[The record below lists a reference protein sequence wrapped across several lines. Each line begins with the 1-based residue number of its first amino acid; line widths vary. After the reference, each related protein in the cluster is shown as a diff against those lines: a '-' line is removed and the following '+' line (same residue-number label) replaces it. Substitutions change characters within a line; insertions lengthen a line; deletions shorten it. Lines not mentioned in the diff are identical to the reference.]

1 MKNRISFLILLSLS
15 TLLLA
20 ATQAYTEHAKPA
32 EYEVKAAFIYNFA
45 KFIEWPADTG
55 ANINLCVLGEDP
67 FGAALDSIN
76 GKPVRDKNVAVKRIK
91 SHQQLKTCQIVFI
104 SASEKEHLAQI
115 LDAVE
120 NLSVLTIGDTNGF
133 IQQGVIIN
141 FYIEDEKVRFEINP
155 KAAESADLKISSKLL
170 KLGRIVKVDH

>member
-1 MKNRISFLILLSLS
+1 MKNSIRFLILLFLI
-15 TLLLA
+15 TAGA
-20 ATQAYTEHAKPA
+20 APHAYAEHARPA

-45 KFIEWPADTG
+45 KFIEWPADAG
-55 ANINLCVLGEDP
+55 ASFNLCVLGEDP
-67 FGAALDSIN
+67 FGAALDLIN

-104 SASEKEHLAQI
+104 SASEKEHLPQI

-133 IQQGVIIN
+133 TQQGVAIN

-170 KLGRIVKVDH
+170 KLGRIVKVDN